1 MAKMASRLSGEERL
15 IARYF
20 RPLAKHPG
28 AFGLLDDAAA
38 VVPPKGCDLVLTTD
52 GLISGVH
59 FFPDDPAQTVAKKA
73 LRVNLSDL
81 AAKGAAP
88 LGFLLAL
95 ALPRNIN
102 ASWLKRFTRGLKED
116 AAAFVFPLLGGDTDR
131 TPGPLSISVVA
142 VGAVP
147 HGQIIRRSGARI
159 GHSVVVTGSVGDSAL
174 GLMLRRAPGLA
185 KRWGLGSRHRKYL
198 TDRYLLP
205 QPRTAIAAVLR
216 RHAAASMDISDGL
229 VGDLTKLCR
238 ASKVA
243 AEIEIERVPLSDAA
257 RAALDNEPCL
267 METLLT
273 GGDDY
278 EVLATVPGTELA
290 AFRRSAL
297 KRGIAVTQIGKV
309 VAGAGEARFR
319 NTRKTQIAFARP
331 AYSHF

>member
-1 MAKMASRLSGEERL
+1 MAKEASRLSGEERL

-59 FFPDDPAQTVAKKA
+59 FFPDDPAHTVAKKA

-95 ALPRNIN
+95 ALPRNTD

-147 HGQIIRRSGARI
+147 HGQIIRRSGART
-159 GHSVVVTGSVGDSAL
+159 GHAVVVTGSVGDSAL

-185 KRWGLGSRHRKYL
+185 KRWGLSSRHREYL
-198 TDRYLLP
+198 ADRYLLP

-238 ASKVA
+238 TSKVA

-257 RAALDNEPCL
+257 RAALGSEPSL

-278 EVLATVPGTELA
+278 EVLATMPGTELA
-290 AFRRSAL
+290 AFRRAAL
-297 KRGIAVTQIGKV
+297 KHGIAVTQIGKV
-309 VAGAGEARFR
+309 VAGAGEARFMD
-319 NTRKTQIAFARP
+319 TQKTQIAFARP